1 MDDMYDVAII
11 GAGVAGGLL
20 ARTLAAYDLKI
31 CILEKE
37 HDVATGATRAN
48 SGIAHAGYDALEGTL
63 KARLNVGGSR
73 MMERLAR
80 ELGVPYR
87 RNGSMVI
94 GFGDEDRETIEKLYA
109 RGVANGVEE
118 LRVIDGEEAR
128 RLEPGL
134 SRAVTCALHA
144 PTGAI
149 VCPYELAIAAV
160 GNAMDNG
167 AELFLDFQVG
177 HIEKNQDG
185 YTISSVCRE
194 GRGREG
200 DGGKGA
206 VSPGE
211 ERDKKAGKEALPET
225 AGNGKDSGEPSPRSV
240 RARYVVN
247 AAGIYADEIAR
258 LAGDDSIRIHPR
270 RGEYL
275 LLDRACGGLVSHTI
289 FRTPSRQGK
298 GILITPTVDG
308 NLLLGPTSV
317 DGEDKEDRATTR
329 EGLEQIMAR
338 ARENVEAL
346 PQGKVITSFTG
357 LRAAG
362 NTGDFIIDSPGP
374 GFINVAG
381 IESPGLTAAPAIAE
395 YVAEM
400 LAAQGLALNQ
410 KADYQPLRKPVYAFR
425 NASPEEKNEM
435 IRRDKAYGRVV
446 CRCETVTEGEILE
459 AIRRNPPA
467 RDLDGIKR
475 RTRAQMGRCQ
485 GGFCMPYLMEILS
498 RELGIP
504 YEEVTKSGKGS
515 EINICRT
522 KACKDFPSPREGE

>member
-1 MDDMYDVAII
+1 MYDVAII

-37 HDVATGATRAN
+37 HDVAMGATRAN
-48 SGIAHAGYDALEGTL
+48 SGIAHAGYDAEEGSL
-63 KARLNVGGSR
+63 KAKLNVRGSR
-73 MMERLAR
+73 MMEQVTR

-94 GFGDEDRETIEKLYA
+94 GFGDEDRQTIEMLYA
-109 RGVANGVEE
+109 RGIKNGVEE
-118 LRVIDGEEAR
+118 LRIIDGEEAR
-128 RLEPGL
+128 KLEPGL
-134 SRAVTCALHA
+134 SEAVTCALYA
-144 PTGAI
+144 PTAGI

-167 AELFLDFQVG
+167 AELFLDFEVR
-177 HIEKNQDG
+177 HIEKQEDYYVITSG
-185 YTISSVCRE
+185 DCQE
-194 GRGREG
+194 
-200 DGGKGA
+200 DGGPSA
-206 VSPGE
+206 P
-211 ERDKKAGKEALPET
+211 
-225 AGNGKDSGEPSPRSV
+225 GEPSVPRCVS
-240 RARYVVN
+240 ARYVVN

-275 LLDRACGGLVSHTI
+275 LLDRECGGLVSHTI
-289 FRTPSRQGK
+289 FRTPSKKGK

-317 DGEDKEDRATTR
+317 DGEDKEDRATTQ
-329 EGLEQIMAR
+329 EGLDQIIAR
-338 ARENVEAL
+338 ARENVKDL
-346 PQGKVITSFTG
+346 PLRKVITSFTG

-362 NTGDFIIDSPGP
+362 NTGDFIIDSPRP
-374 GFINVAG
+374 GFVNVAG

-400 LAAQGLALNQ
+400 LVAQGLVLNP
-410 KADYQPLRKPVYAFR
+410 KADYRPIRKPVYAFR
-425 NASPEEKNEM
+425 GASPEEKNEM

-446 CRCETVTEGEILE
+446 CRCETVTEGEIVA
-459 AIRRNPPA
+459 AIHQNPPA

-504 YEEVTKSGKGS
+504 YEEITKSGKGS
-515 EINICRT
+515 EINICKT
-522 KACKDFPSPREGE
+522 KM

>member
-37 HDVATGATRAN
+37 HDVAMGATRAN

-63 KARLNVGGSR
+63 KAKLNVRGSR

-177 HIEKNQDG
+177 YNEKTQDG
-185 YTISSVCRE
+185 YTI
-194 GRGREG
+194 
-200 DGGKGA
+200 
-206 VSPGE
+206 
-211 ERDKKAGKEALPET
+211 
-225 AGNGKDSGEPSPRSV
+225 
-240 RARYVVN
+240 
-247 AAGIYADEIAR
+247 
-258 LAGDDSIRIHPR
+258 
-270 RGEYL
+270 
-275 LLDRACGGLVSHTI
+275 
-289 FRTPSRQGK
+289 
-298 GILITPTVDG
+298 
-308 NLLLGPTSV
+308 
-317 DGEDKEDRATTR
+317 
-329 EGLEQIMAR
+329 
-338 ARENVEAL
+338 
-346 PQGKVITSFTG
+346 
-357 LRAAG
+357 
-362 NTGDFIIDSPGP
+362 
-374 GFINVAG
+374 
-381 IESPGLTAAPAIAE
+381 
-395 YVAEM
+395 
-400 LAAQGLALNQ
+400 
-410 KADYQPLRKPVYAFR
+410 
-425 NASPEEKNEM
+425 
-435 IRRDKAYGRVV
+435 
-446 CRCETVTEGEILE
+446 
-459 AIRRNPPA
+459 
-467 RDLDGIKR
+467 
-475 RTRAQMGRCQ
+475 
-485 GGFCMPYLMEILS
+485 
-498 RELGIP
+498 
-504 YEEVTKSGKGS
+504 
-515 EINICRT
+515 
-522 KACKDFPSPREGE
+522 